1 MHARVYPSRCMCPV
15 GMRMCVACA
24 GMPCVHGVCTR
35 RGNGLRVC
43 ACVLPPMCVCVVYA
57 RMCVRVRV
65 YVPSVRVPHLVS
77 AVFFLFRTLTRR
89 NVYTGNKTFLLFS
102 PEDCPN
108 LYVYPSLHP
117 GYRQSQILDARHVSL
132 LDFPAFAMTS
142 VAQVDMGP
150 GDGKLRICY
159 TRLTP
164 L

>member
-1 MHARVYPSRCMCPV
+1 M
-15 GMRMCVACA
+15 
-24 GMPCVHGVCTR
+24 
-35 RGNGLRVC
+35 RVC
-43 ACVLPPMCVCVVYA
+43 IPPDACVLWDAHVCCLCRNALCTWCVFPSREWPTCLRMCIASHVCMCCVCTHVRA
-57 RMCVRVRV
+57 RACVCSLGACTTSGERC
-65 YVPSVRVPHLVS
+65 
-77 AVFFLFRTLTRR
+77 FFLFRTLTRR
-89 NVYTGNKTFLLFS
+89 NVHTGNKTFLLFS